1 MQSKQDFLLGVEQSH
16 ISANGKKQAQR
27 QHLSVSLSFAQ
38 HDPQHSSDIHEGHM
52 FIPCDLKHCLIRRT
66 MMTRARYDPTTI
78 ITIAA
83 VDKVWSLV
91 SLGSGVGRV
100 VGTMMDLFC
109 AIVFTVKIQ
118 LIRRANQKPNLII
131 FSS

>member
-16 ISANGKKQAQR
+16 ISAIDKKQAQR
-27 QHLSVSLSFAQ
+27 QHLSASLSFAQ

-52 FIPCDLKHCLIRRT
+52 FIPCDFKHSLIRRK

-83 VDKVWSLV
+83 VDKAWSPV
-91 SLGSGVGRV
+91 SLGSGVGRA
-100 VGTMMDLFC
+100 VGAMIDLFC
-109 AIVFTVKIQ
+109 AIVFTLRI
-118 LIRRANQKPNLII
+118 
-131 FSS
+131 